1 MWTVKTKLYRKFKI
15 EINIVKEVFK
25 IVYSETNVGK
35 KRENNEDYML
45 TYSPKDGVHLYL
57 VLDGI
62 GGASLGE
69 VASNTAAEKVV
80 EYFKEHFEQD
90 SKIEETLKFAVKY
103 ANRCVYEKNQKN
115 KTYKD
120 MGTTISLLYLTETEG
135 YHISIGDTRIYEI
148 LPDKIKQITEDD
160 TYVNALVKD
169 NIITKEE
176 ALTHPERHVLLR
188 ALGVTKS
195 INFEVHKLDN
205 ILDKKF
211 LICTD
216 GLTSTSTDEEI
227 FDCIKNSNKDKIC
240 TNLINLANNKGG
252 IDNITV
258 MYIEA

>member
-1 MWTVKTKLYRKFKI
+1 MRTIKTKIFRKNV
-15 EINIVKEVFK
+15 EKEVLK
-25 IVYSETNVGK
+25 IVYSKTDVGK

-45 TYSPKDGVHLYL
+45 SYSPENDVYMYL

-69 VASNTAAEKVV
+69 VASKMAAEKTI
-80 EYFKEHFEQD
+80 EYFKEHYEEE
-90 SKIEETLKFAVKY
+90 KNIEHTLKLAVKY
-103 ANRCVYEKNQKN
+103 ANRCVYEMNKKD

-120 MGTTISLLYLTETEG
+120 MGTTISLLYVDLNQNVG

-148 LPDKIKQITEDD
+148 SENSLIQITEDD

-176 ALTHPERHVLLR
+176 ALVHPERHVLLR
-188 ALGVTKS
+188 AIGVTKS
-195 INFEVHKLDN
+195 INFEVNKIDSV
-205 ILDKKF
+205 LDKKY

-216 GLTSTSTDEEI
+216 GLTTTSTDEEI
-227 FDCIKNSNKDKIC
+227 FKVIKNTSKENIC
-240 TNLINLANNKGG
+240 NELINLANDKGG

-258 MYIEA
+258 MYIEI